1 MFFSSTYLLYLL
13 KSIISTLKPL
23 LRLKFLLNGGVIY
36 DLNYF
41 RFCYHL
47 KRLDFGNWC
56 LHYATATGYQHLVS
70 VLISSVWALFIS
82 RLLIEFRCC
91 ALADACLAEISR
103 PSDTSFRSWD
113 LESYSNR
120 KHTAGALRKGIR
132 EIIE

>member
-1 MFFSSTYLLYLL
+1 ML
-13 KSIISTLKPL
+13 PN
-23 LRLKFLLNGGVIY
+23 LNV
-36 DLNYF
+36 
-41 RFCYHL
+41 
-47 KRLDFGNWC
+47 GNWC

-70 VLISSVWALFIS
+70 VLISFVWALFIS

-103 PSDTSFRSWD
+103 PSDTCFRSLD

-132 EIIE
+132 EILEYSDACGLRLSVSVLRANIHPSLGLANINIF